1 MPAIVFAVVA
11 GALGFAFSQW
21 VLFISMVPEALPP
34 ETAGIA
40 LGLLNG
46 IGTLGFSL
54 LTPVYGSLVDL
65 TGGYGASNGIILAA
79 GFLTTL
85 VLVLFAE
92 ETYGGV

>member
-1 MPAIVFAVVA
+1 
-11 GALGFAFSQW
+11 
-21 VLFISMVPEALPP
+21 MVPDALPP

-54 LTPVYGSLVDL
+54 LTPIYGSLVDL
-65 TGGYGASNGIILAA
+65 TGGYGVSNGIILAA

-85 VLVLFAE
+85 VLVIFAE

>member
-1 MPAIVFAVVA
+1 
-11 GALGFAFSQW
+11 
-21 VLFISMVPEALPP
+21 MVPEALPP

-54 LTPVYGSLVDL
+54 LTPVYGSLVDI

-85 VLVLFAE
+85 VLILFVE
-92 ETYGGV
+92 DTYGGA